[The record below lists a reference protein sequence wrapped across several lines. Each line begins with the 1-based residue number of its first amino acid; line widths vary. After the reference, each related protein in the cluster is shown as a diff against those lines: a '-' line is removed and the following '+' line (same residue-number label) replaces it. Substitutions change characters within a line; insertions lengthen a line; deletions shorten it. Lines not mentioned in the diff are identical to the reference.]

1 MNINFKM
8 LKVSKMSSLRIY
20 PLTIVMEKLETS
32 NLDSRVNLVQWVLL
46 DTLPLNQL
54 VLFTRI

>member
-20 PLTIVMEKLETS
+20 PLTIVMEKLEIS
-32 NLDSRVNLVQWVLL
+32 NLDSRINLVQRVLL
-46 DTLPLNQL
+46 DTLPLKEL
-54 VLFTRI
+54 VLFT

>member
-20 PLTIVMEKLETS
+20 PLTIVMEKLEIS
-32 NLDSRVNLVQWVLL
+32 NLDSRINLVQRVLL
-46 DTLPLNQL
+46 DTLRLKEL
-54 VLFTRI
+54 VLFT

>member
-20 PLTIVMEKLETS
+20 PLTIVMEKLEIS
-32 NLDSRVNLVQWVLL
+32 NLDSRINLVQRVIL
-46 DTLPLNQL
+46 DTLPLKEL
-54 VLFTRI
+54 VLFT

>member
-20 PLTIVMEKLETS
+20 PLTLVMGKLETT

-46 DTLPLNQL
+46 DTLPLKEL
-54 VLFTRI
+54 VLFT

>member
-20 PLTIVMEKLETS
+20 PLLIVMEKLEIS
-32 NLDSRVNLVQWVLL
+32 NLDSRINLVQRVLL
-46 DTLPLNQL
+46 DTLPLKEL
-54 VLFTRI
+54 VLFT

>member
-20 PLTIVMEKLETS
+20 PLTIVMEKLEIS
-32 NLDSRVNLVQWVLL
+32 NLDSRINLVQRVLL
-46 DTLPLNQL
+46 DTLLLKEL
-54 VLFTRI
+54 VLFT